1 MRKLLLLTLLLF
13 PLCSCSTANL
23 VYWGME
29 EESIYCE
36 TTDEYSRSLLKP
48 FVTVVGFPVALAWDI
63 AFFPFQL
70 LMDVYPYGERRFM
83 NPDSGLDI

>member
-1 MRKLLLLTLLLF
+1 MRKLLLLALLLI

-23 VYWGME
+23 IKWGSDE
-29 EESIYCE
+29 ENIFYEP
-36 TTDEYSRSLLKP
+36 THEYSRSLLKP
-48 FVTVVGFPVALAWDI
+48 FVTVVGLPVAVVWDI

-83 NPDSGLDI
+83 APESGIDI